1 MKRDEPFNV
10 LMPAAKTNSWENV
23 PRATMIGTIALNA
36 VGASAF
42 ASTTLLS
49 IAGVTVLTGA
59 SLVGSIIMYA
69 VTSWAA
75 KSNQPKFDQG
85 AFNSDGLLVNARE
98 SAGAQQFVYGSVRK
112 GGTIS
117 FYETTGDD
125 NKFLHQIIVLAG
137 HEVADIP
144 SIYVNDKIQ
153 SLDSNGFVTDAEWDS
168 KIRVYKHLGNQTS
181 ATTDFANV
189 SGKNLANTLIADSE
203 LTGDDALDSNFIGK
217 DTAFLYIRYEYD
229 REVFANGLPKIT
241 AQVNGKKV
249 FDPRIGSHQ
258 RSNPATWAYSNNA
271 ALCIADFLYAD
282 YGLGDALIN
291 DTDLAAAANECDENV
306 ALAGGGT
313 EKRYALNGVVSADRP
328 VGGVL
333 EDMVTSCAGTL
344 FYGAGQW
351 ILKAGAY
358 TTPVKTF
365 TDDDIRS
372 AIGMETKISM
382 RDNFNTVQGTFS
394 DEAFDYITGDYPQV
408 TNSTYVTQDNNEEL
422 ILNLDLPF
430 TTSSTSAQRLAKLT
444 LLRGREQL
452 SFTAEF
458 STAAMEV
465 EVGDIIQ
472 LTHDR
477 YSFTNKQ
484 FEVLSWQPVVEEN
497 DGALQ
502 IAMSLRSTS
511 QAAFDWNSADATD
524 TTNKVTVVPDA
535 TTNSTIGSIT
545 ATNTGFE
552 DTDGTFVPRITLDWP
567 DAAGG
572 NFSHYEV
579 AHKLSTDGDA
589 LYEIMTLTSSVV
601 SLTGYKAGVAVNYK
615 IRAVNAS
622 GIAGDY
628 TNVGSITVAGDTIAP
643 SAPTSL
649 NANGVFR
656 AVSLSWTNPT
666 AKDLSHIEVYRNTV
680 NNSGSATKV
689 TETNAE
695 YFVDSPLAGNTAFYY
710 WLKAVD
716 FTGNSS
722 GFSSVANATTTFI
735 SSSDIPANT
744 ITETEIADN
753 SISTAK
759 IQANAVDTNQ
769 LNADAVT
776 AGKILAGSINSGAI
790 AAGAIST
797 EKLEAGAI
805 TTAKLDI
812 DEALSLSGPT
822 SGFLAGRTS
831 QSDFGTDGFYIGR
844 TSTTGNSP
852 TGFQLSHTSLTTAN
866 HPQLNSGTAQAII
879 HDDQSGLR
887 IYEPVFYQRGNA
899 TGSDELITAAGNGNT
914 LSLAAGEV
922 HTVTLI
928 GGGGGGGSGSNQAN
942 TGNSGS
948 QGGTTTIQI
957 SGYSSGSYNGPNSYS
972 ATGGNGGSGGALL
985 GTQNGQQG
993 HASTFGN
1000 GGTGGGGGSNQHN
1013 PNAGSAPPTTSYG
1026 AGGGG
1031 GGSFTTNDYRG
1042 FENNGFGDGGD
1053 GGFAASA
1060 LTVTFDLTNS
1070 NNAATLKANNIG
1082 SGGSG
1087 ASGVNGNAPYV
1098 GAGGGAGASG
1108 VVAVTGVLDGYIPVT
1123 ISSLLSQT
1131 PPWDRGVPAG
1141 NNTPIVLTS
1150 TSNTAVVAGNANNG
1164 TYFTAKLQNS
1174 SSQTSSSFALSGAN
1188 SWVKVNGASTT
1199 SNRAYAVNVSNNYA
1213 QGGSSVTGFNMGASF
1228 NQANN
1233 IRSFQCFVEGYLSAG
1248 GNLNAS
1254 YGTGYAMKWDDA

>member
-1 MKRDEPFNV
+1 MKRDVPFNV
-10 LMPAAKTNSWENV
+10 LMPAARTNSWENV

-36 VGASAF
+36 MGYSAF
-42 ASTTLLS
+42 ASTTLIS
-49 IAGVTVLTGA
+49 IAGVSVLTGA

-85 AFNSDGLLVNARE
+85 SMNSDGLLVNARE

-117 FYETTGDD
+117 FYETTGED

-153 SLDSNGFVTDAEWDS
+153 SLDSNGFVTASEWDS

-217 DTAFLYIRYEYD
+217 DTAFIYVRYEYD

-306 ALAGGGT
+306 SLTGGGT
-313 EKRYALNGVVSADRP
+313 EKRYALNGVVAADRP
-328 VGGVL
+328 IGGVL
-333 EDMVTSCAGTL
+333 EDMVTACAGTL

-372 AIGMETKISM
+372 AISMETKISM

-394 DEAFDYITGDYPQV
+394 DQEFDYITGDYPQV
-408 TNSTYVTQDNNEEL
+408 TNSTFVTQDNNEEL
-422 ILNLDLPF
+422 LLNLDLPF
-430 TTSSTSAQRLAKLT
+430 TTSATSAQRLAKLT

-511 QAAFDWNSADATD
+511 QAAFDWNSADATA
-524 TTNKVTVVPDA
+524 TTNLVTVVPDA

-601 SLTGYKAGVAVNYK
+601 SLTGYKAGVSVNYK

-622 GIAGDY
+622 GIAGAY

-649 NANGVFR
+649 NANGIFR

-722 GFSSVANATTTFI
+722 GFSSGANATTTFI
-735 SSSDIPANT
+735 TGSDIPDDT

-769 LNADAVT
+769 LNADAVV
-776 AGKILAGSINSGAI
+776 AGKILAGAINSAKI
-790 AAGAIST
+790 QAGAIT
-797 EKLEAGAI
+797 TDKLEAGAI
-805 TTAKLDI
+805 TTDKLDI
-812 DEALSLSGPT
+812 NDTLALSGAT
-822 SGFLAGRTS
+822 SGFIAGRTS

-844 TSTTGNSP
+844 TSTSGNAP

-866 HPQLNSGTAQAII
+866 HPQLNSGTVQAVI
-879 HDDQSGLR
+879 HDDDTGLR
-887 IYEPVFYQRGNA
+887 IYEPVFYQRGGASGN
-899 TGSDELITAAGNGNT
+899 DQLITTAGNSNT
-914 LSLAAGEV
+914 LTLTKGDI
-922 HTVTLI
+922 HTVSLFGG
-928 GGGGGGGSGSNQAN
+928 GGGGGGGSLAVQNS
-942 TGNSGS
+942 TGNAGS

-957 SGYSSGSYNGPNSYS
+957 SGYSAGSYNGANSFS
-972 ATGGNGGSGGALL
+972 ASGGAGGAAVTANSSQGNPAGKQGV
-985 GTQNGQQG
+985 GTAFGAGGAGGNIGSADQG
-993 HASTFGN
+993 GSS
-1000 GGTGGGGGSNQHN
+1000 GGTGGTPAST
-1013 PNAGSAPPTTSYG
+1013 AYG

-1031 GGSFTTNDYRG
+1031 GGSSSTNDWSG
-1042 FENNGFGDGGD
+1042 FGNNGAGEGGS
-1053 GGFAASA
+1053 GGLAAQP
-1060 LTVTFDLTNS
+1060 LTVTIDLTNS
-1070 NNAATLKANNIG
+1070 NNNATLLANNIGAGGGGGNGDG

-1087 ASGVNGNAPYV
+1087 QQ
-1098 GAGGGAGASG
+1098 G
-1108 VVAVTGVLDGYIPVT
+1108 VVSLSGVLDGYNAKTLADIAGISFGPQAQLSTT
-1123 ISSLLSQT
+1123 INY
-1131 PPWDRGVPAG
+1131 A
-1141 NNTPIVLTS
+1141 TS
-1150 TSNTAVVAGNANNG
+1150 ISNTATVIYTAGGPVLGAATFTSAGTNNSSKSGLAYTFANN
-1164 TYFTAKLQNS
+1164 TNN
-1174 SSQTSSSFALSGAN
+1174 N
-1188 SWVKVNGASTT
+1188 SWATKDNDMPLFSTFFLNQGDTITAYRENSGKVFIWEA
-1199 SNRAYAVNVSNNYA
+1199 
-1213 QGGSSVTGFNMGASF
+1213 
-1228 NQANN
+1228 
-1233 IRSFQCFVEGYLSAG
+1233 
-1248 GNLNAS
+1248 
-1254 YGTGYAMKWDDA
+1254 

>member
-85 AFNSDGLLVNARE
+85 SFNSDGLLVNARE

-144 SIYVNDKIQ
+144 SIYVNDEIQ
-153 SLDSNGFVTDAEWDS
+153 SLDSNGFVTDAEWSS

-217 DTAFLYIRYEYD
+217 DTAFLYVRYEYD

-258 RSNPATWAYSNNA
+258 RSNPATWTYSNNA

-313 EKRYALNGVVSADRP
+313 EKRYALNGVVAADRP
-328 VGGVL
+328 IGGVL
-333 EDMVTSCAGTL
+333 EDMVTACAGTL

-372 AIGMETKISM
+372 AISMETKISM

-408 TNSTYVTQDNNEEL
+408 TNSTFVTQDNNEEL
-422 ILNLDLPF
+422 LLNLDLPF
-430 TTSSTSAQRLAKLT
+430 TTSATSAQRLAKLT

-452 SFTAEF
+452 SLTAEF
-458 STAAMEV
+458 STSAMEV
-465 EVGDIIQ
+465 EVGDIIR

-497 DGALQ
+497 NGALQ

-511 QAAFDWNSADATD
+511 QAAFDWNSADATS

-622 GIAGDY
+622 GIAGAF

-649 NANGVFR
+649 NANGIFR

-666 AKDLSHIEVYRNTV
+666 VKDLSHIEVYRNTI

-722 GFSSVANATTTFI
+722 GFSSGANATTTFI
-735 SSSDIPANT
+735 TGSDIPDNT

-753 SISTAK
+753 SISTGK
-759 IQANAVDTNQ
+759 IQANAVDTSQ

-776 AGKILAGSINSGAI
+776 AAKILAGSINSGKI
-790 AAGAIST
+790 AAGAIETSN
-797 EKLEAGAI
+797 LAAGAI
-805 TTAKLDI
+805 TTDKLDI
-812 DEALSLSGPT
+812 NDTLALSGPT
-822 SGFLAGRTS
+822 SGFVAGRTS
-831 QSDFGTDGFYIGR
+831 TSDFGTDGFFIGR
-844 TSTTGNSP
+844 TSTSGNAP
-852 TGFQLSHTSLTTAN
+852 TGFQLSHTSLTGNT
-866 HPQLNSGTAQAII
+866 HPQFSQGTVQAVI
-879 HDDQSGLR
+879 HDDVGGLR
-887 IYEPVFYQRGNA
+887 IYEPVFYQKGTA
-899 TGSDELITAAGNGNT
+899 TGSDAQITVAGNANSI
-914 LSLAAGEV
+914 SLAAGEV
-922 HTVTLI
+922 HSVSI
-928 GGGGGGGSGSNQAN
+928 FGGGGGGGAGANQSG
-942 TGNSGS
+942 TGASGS
-948 QGGTTTIQI
+948 QGGTTTIGI
-957 SGYSSGSYNGPNSYS
+957 SGYSSGSYNGANSFS
-972 ATGGNGGSGGALL
+972 AAGGAGGAGGSG
-985 GTQNGQQG
+985 
-993 HASTFGN
+993 FGN
-1000 GGTGGGGGSNQHN
+1000 GTGGVGGATPFGVGGAGGNKSTAGG
-1013 PNAGSAPPTTSYG
+1013 NAGSDASNTSYG

-1031 GGSFTTNDYRG
+1031 AGSYVTNDYRG
-1042 FENNGFGDGGD
+1042 FGNNATGDGGD
-1053 GGFAASA
+1053 GGGAAA
-1060 LTVTFDLTNS
+1060 EVTVAIDLTNS
-1070 NNAATLKANNIG
+1070 NNAATLVANNIG
-1082 SGGSG
+1082 GGGGG
-1087 ASGVNGNAPYV
+1087 ASNLGGD
-1098 GAGGGAGASG
+1098 GAGGIVS
-1108 VVAVTGVLDGYIPVT
+1108 VSGVLDGYQPTTIAQMKTKFWGPADQTLQGPVNFNSQ
-1123 ISSLLSQT
+1123 ISNSAIVVFTANTDTWGSALYTTANTNNSNVNGVNATFQSNSNGWMLGAGG
-1131 PPWDRGVPAG
+1131 RGVSSRNDFFLQSG
-1141 NNTPIVLTS
+1141 DTIN
-1150 TSNTAVVAGNANNG
+1150 
-1164 TYFTAKLQNS
+1164 KL
-1174 SSQTSSSFALSGAN
+1174 
-1188 SWVKVNGASTT
+1188 
-1199 SNRAYAVNVSNNYA
+1199 RENV
-1213 QGGSSVTGFNMGASF
+1213 GS
-1228 NQANN
+1228 
-1233 IRSFQCFVEGYLSAG
+1233 IYYWEY
-1248 GNLNAS
+1248 
-1254 YGTGYAMKWDDA
+1254 

>member
-117 FYETTGDD
+117 FYETTGED

-144 SIYVNDKIQ
+144 SIYINDKIQ
-153 SLDSNGFVTDAEWDS
+153 SLNSNGFVTDAEWDS

-181 ATTDFANV
+181 ATTPFANV
-189 SGKNLANTLIADSE
+189 SSKNLANTLIADSE
-203 LTGDDALDSNFIGK
+203 LTGDDALDNNFVGK
-217 DTAFLYIRYEYD
+217 DTAYIYVRYEYD
-229 REVFANGLPKIT
+229 REVFANGLPRVT
-241 AQVNGKKV
+241 AQVDGKKV

-291 DTDLAAAANECDENV
+291 DSELAAAANECDENIS
-306 ALAGGGT
+306 LTGGGT
-313 EKRYALNGVVSADRP
+313 EKRYALNGVVDASRP

-351 ILKAGAY
+351 VLKAGAY

-365 TDDDIRS
+365 TEDDIRS

-394 DEAFDYITGDYPQV
+394 DQAFDYITGDYPQV
-408 TNSTYVTQDNNEEL
+408 TNATYVSQDNNEEL
-422 ILNLDLPF
+422 LLNLDLPF
-430 TTSSTSAQRLAKLT
+430 TTSATSAQRLAKLT

-458 STAAMEV
+458 STEAMAV
-465 EVGDIIQ
+465 EVGDIIRIN
-472 LTHDR
+472 HER
-477 YSFTNKQ
+477 YGFTNKQ

-511 QAAFDWNSADATD
+511 QAAFDWNSQDATD
-524 TTNKVTVVPDA
+524 TTNLVTVVPDA
-535 TTNSTIGSIT
+535 STNSTIGSIT

-589 LYEIMTLTSSVV
+589 LYEVMTLTSSVV
-601 SLTGYKAGVAVNYK
+601 SITGYKAGVDVNYK

-622 GIAGDY
+622 GIAGDF
-628 TNVGSITVAGDTIAP
+628 TNVGSITVAGDTVAP

-649 NANGVFR
+649 NANGIFR

-666 AKDLSHIEVYRNTV
+666 AKDLSHIEVYRNV
-680 NNSGSATKV
+680 INNSGSATKV

-722 GFSSVANATTTFI
+722 GFSSMANATTTFI
-735 SSSDIPANT
+735 SSADIPANT

-753 SISTAK
+753 SISTGK

-776 AGKILAGSINSGAI
+776 AGKILAGSINSAAI
-790 AAGAIST
+790 AASAIST

-812 DEALSLSGPT
+812 DEALTLSGPT
-822 SGFLAGRTS
+822 SGFIAGRTS

-844 TSTTGNSP
+844 TSTSGNAP
-852 TGFQLSHTSLTTAN
+852 TGFQLSHTSLTTSN
-866 HPQLNSGTAQAII
+866 HPQLNSGTVQAII
-879 HDDQSGLR
+879 HDDDSGLR
-887 IYEPVFYQRGNA
+887 IYEPVFYIRGNA
-899 TGSDELITAAGNGNT
+899 SGSDQLITTAGNSNT
-914 LSLAAGEV
+914 ISLSAGEV
-922 HTVTLI
+922 HTVTLL
-928 GGGGGGGSGSNQAN
+928 GGGGGGGSGSTTGN

-957 SGYSSGSYNGPNSYS
+957 SGYSSGSYNGLNAFS
-972 ATGGNGGSGGALL
+972 ATGANGGSGGDLL
-985 GTQNGQQG
+985 GTPFGQVG
-993 HASTFGN
+993 HSSTFGN
-1000 GGTGGGGGSNQHN
+1000 GGAGGNAGTNQQN
-1013 PNAGSAPPTTSYG
+1013 PNNGSTPANTSYG

-1031 GGSFTTNDYRG
+1031 GGSFVTNDYRG
-1042 FENNGFGDGGD
+1042 FGNSARGDGGD
-1053 GGFAASA
+1053 GGFAAQP

-1082 SGGSG
+1082 GGGGGSNVG
-1087 ASGVNGNAPYV
+1087 SGL
-1098 GAGGGAGASG
+1098 GGAGASG
-1108 VVAVTGVLDGYIPVT
+1108 VVAVSGVLDGYVPVK
-1123 ISSLLSQT
+1123 LSDLKEQG
-1131 PPWDRGVPAG
+1131 PPWTRGAAPTQNTFTNYDTG
-1141 NNTPIVLTS
+1141 NTS
-1150 TSNTAVVAGNANNG
+1150 GVVVEGSNNSARYFMAVIRNDTNVNSGYLNINGNGSWMRVTGTSGGVNNTAVGVSYARTG
-1164 TYFTAKLQNS
+1164 TSMQLV
-1174 SSQTSSSFALSGAN
+1174 SQEARF
-1188 SWVKVNGASTT
+1188 
-1199 SNRAYAVNVSNNYA
+1199 
-1213 QGGSSVTGFNMGASF
+1213 FM
-1228 NQANN
+1228 
-1233 IRSFQCFVEGYLSAG
+1233 EGYLSAG
-1248 GNLNAS
+1248 ANVVHSRGHSNVLYWNV
-1254 YGTGYAMKWDDA
+1254 

>member
-1 MKRDEPFNV
+1 MKREPFNV
-10 LMPAAKTNSWENV
+10 LMPNANSWDRV
-23 PRATMIGTIALNA
+23 PRATLVGTIVLNA

-42 ASTTLLS
+42 ATTAL
-49 IAGVTVLTGA
+49 ITIGGVTVLTGA
-59 SLVGSIIMYA
+59 SLVGSLIMYA

-75 KSNQPKFDQG
+75 KASTPKFDSG
-85 AFNSDGLLVNARE
+85 AMNSSGLLVNGRE
-98 SAGAQQFVYGSVRK
+98 SAAPQQFVYGEIRK
-112 GGTIS
+112 GGTVT
-117 FYETTGDD
+117 FYESTGDD

-137 HEVADIP
+137 HEVHDITN
-144 SIYVNDKIQ
+144 IFINDTIQ

-181 ATTDFANV
+181 ATDDFANV

-203 LTGDDALDSNFIGK
+203 LTGDDALDSNFVGK
-217 DTAFLYIRYEYD
+217 GLAYLYVRYEYD
-229 REVFANGLPKIT
+229 REVFANGLPIVT
-241 AQVNGKKV
+241 ATVQGKKV
-249 FDPRIGSHQ
+249 FDPRASGQ
-258 RSNPATWAYSNNA
+258 QLSNPSTWTYSNNP
-271 ALCIADFLYAD
+271 ALCIADFLYSE
-282 YGLGDALIN
+282 YGLDDSLIN
-291 DTDLAAAANECDENV
+291 YTTIQSAANECDENV
-306 ALAGGGT
+306 ALTGGGT
-313 EKRYALNGVVSADRP
+313 QKRYRLDGVIEASRP

-351 ILKAGAY
+351 VLKAGAY
-358 TTPVKTF
+358 STPVKTF
-365 TDDDIRS
+365 TDDDFRS
-372 AIGMETKISM
+372 GITLETKISM
-382 RDNFNTVQGTFS
+382 RDNFNVVQGTFI
-394 DEAFDYITGDYPQV
+394 DEAEGYITGDYPQV
-408 TNSTYVTQDNNEEL
+408 SNATFLSEDNNQES
-422 ILNLDLPF
+422 ILDLNLPF
-430 TTSSTSAQRLAKLT
+430 TTNSTSAQRLAKLT
-444 LLRGREQL
+444 LLRGREQM
-452 SFTAEF
+452 SFSADF
-458 STAAMEV
+458 STDAIEV
-465 EVGDIIQ
+465 EVGDIVQ
-472 LTHDR
+472 LTHAR
-477 YSFTNKQ
+477 YGFTNKL
-484 FEVLSWQPVVEEN
+484 FEVLSWQPKVRDE
-497 DGALQ
+497 DGALL
-502 IAMSLRSTS
+502 ISMSLRETS
-511 QAAFDWNSADATD
+511 QAAFDWNASDATA
-524 TTNKVTVVPDA
+524 TTNHNTVVPDA
-535 TTNSTIGSIT
+535 STNSTIGSIT

-552 DTDGTFVPRITLDWP
+552 DTDGTYVPRITLDWP

-579 AHKLSTDGDA
+579 AHKLSTDSDV
-589 LYEIMTLTSSVV
+589 LYEIITLTSSVV
-601 SLTGYKAGVAVNYK
+601 SLTGYKAGVSVNYK

-622 GIAGDY
+622 GIAGTY

-680 NNSGSATKV
+680 NNSGTATKV

-716 FTGNSS
+716 FTGNTS
-722 GFSSVANATTTFI
+722 GFSSGANATTTFI
-735 SSSDIPANT
+735 TSSDIPANT
-744 ITETEIADN
+744 ITQTEIADN

-776 AGKILAGSINSGAI
+776 SGKILAGSINSGAI

-844 TSTTGNSP
+844 TSTTGNAP

-866 HPQLNSGTAQAII
+866 HPQLTSGTAQAII
-879 HDDQSGLR
+879 HDDITGLR

-899 TGSDELITAAGNGNT
+899 TGSDELITTAGNANT

-942 TGNSGS
+942 TGNSGA
-948 QGGTTTIQI
+948 QGGTTTIEI
-957 SGYSSGSYNGPNSYS
+957 SGYTSGSYNGPNSYS

-985 GTQNGQQG
+985 GTPTGQQG

-1000 GGTGGGGGSNQHN
+1000 GGTGGGSGNNQQN
-1013 PNAGSAPPTTSYG
+1013 PNSGSTPANTSYG

-1031 GGSFTTNDYRG
+1031 GGSFITNDYRG

-1123 ISSLLSQT
+1123 ISTLLSQT
-1131 PPWDRGVPAG
+1131 PPWDRGVAAD
-1141 NNTPIVLTS
+1141 NNSPITLSSGSSGTVI
-1150 TSNTAVVAGNANNG
+1150 AGNANNG
-1164 TYFTAKLQNS
+1164 TYFSGRLTNASGQG
-1174 SSQTSSSFALSGAN
+1174 TSNFTVNGSN
-1188 SWVKVNGASTT
+1188 SWVKVNGASTL
-1199 SNRAYAVNVSNNYA
+1199 SNRAFSAYVSNNYA
-1213 QGGSSVTGFNMGASF
+1213 QGGSSTTSFNLAASL

-1233 IRSFQCFVEGYLSAG
+1233 LASFGCTVEGYLAAG
-1248 GNLNAS
+1248 GNINAT
-1254 YGTGYAMKWDDA
+1254 YGVGYAIIWDDA